1 MTPAAAPCQHV
12 RVFVTSVPLLEI
24 VFRTVVVYIAVFALL
39 RVAGK
44 RELGQMN
51 VTDLV
56 VILVIAN
63 AVQNSL
69 NGGDTSLIGG
79 IVAAATLVAL
89 NVLVD
94 RYGKQVPFLE
104 RFVKS
109 EPTLLMQD
117 GLFIDKNLEQEHV
130 SKDEIE
136 MSARE
141 HGIKDLSEV
150 SEAILEP
157 DGSISIIPNEGG
169 RVHRVRRIRQFRQRP

>member
-1 MTPAAAPCQHV
+1 M
-12 RVFVTSVPLLEI
+12 FVTSVPLWEI
-24 VFRTVVVYIAVFALL
+24 VLRTVVVYIAVFALL

-44 RELGQMN
+44 RELGQMS

-79 IVAAATLVAL
+79 IVAAATLVAM
-89 NVLVD
+89 NVILD
-94 RYGKQVPFLE
+94 RFGRRVPFLE
-104 RFVKS
+104 RLVRS
-109 EPTLLMQD
+109 EPALLMQD
-117 GLFIDKNLEQEHV
+117 GTFIDKNLEREDITR
-130 SKDEIE
+130 DEIA

-141 HGIKDLSEV
+141 HGIGDLSQV

-157 DGSISIIPNEGG
+157 DGSISIIPNEGA

>member
-1 MTPAAAPCQHV
+1 MC

-24 VFRTVVVYIAVFALL
+24 VFRTVVVYVAVFALL
-39 RVAGK
+39 RIAGK

-69 NGGDTSLIGG
+69 NGGDTSLVGG

-94 RYGKQVPFLE
+94 RYGKQVPFLQ
-104 RFVKS
+104 RFVRS
-109 EPTLLMQD
+109 EPMLLIQD
-117 GLFIDKNLEQEHV
+117 GVFIDKNLEQENV
-130 SKDEIE
+130 TKDAIQI
-136 MSARE
+136 APRE
-141 HGIKDLSEV
+141 HRLKELSEV

-169 RVHRVRRIRQFRQRP
+169 RIHRVRRIRQLRQRP

>member
-1 MTPAAAPCQHV
+1 VLT
-12 RVFVTSVPLLEI
+12 TSVPLWEI
-24 VFRTVVVYIAVFALL
+24 VFRTVVVYIAVFGLL
-39 RVAGK
+39 RLAGK

-51 VTDLV
+51 VIDLV

-79 IVAAATLVAL
+79 IVAAATLVAV
-89 NVLVD
+89 NVVVD
-94 RYGKQVPFLE
+94 RVGRQVPFLE

-117 GLFIDKNLEQEHV
+117 GKFLDKNLEQENIT
-130 SKDEIE
+130 KDEVA

-141 HGIKDLSEV
+141 HGIGDLSDI

-157 DGSISIIPNEGG
+157 DGSISVIPNEGG

>member
-1 MTPAAAPCQHV
+1 MRAVLSP
-12 RVFVTSVPLLEI
+12 SVPLLEI
-24 VFRTVVVYIAVFALL
+24 VFRTVVVYIAVFLLL
-39 RVAGK
+39 RFAGK
-44 RELGQMN
+44 RELGQMS

-79 IVAAATLVAL
+79 IVAAATLVGMD
-89 NVLVD
+89 VLVD
-94 RYGKQVPFLE
+94 RFGKNVPFLE
-104 RFVKS
+104 RLVRS

-117 GLFIDKNLEQEHV
+117 GVFLDKNLEQENIT
-130 SKDEIE
+130 KDEIA

-141 HGIKDLSEV
+141 HGIADLSQV

-157 DGSISIIPNEGG
+157 DGSISVIPNEGG

>member
-1 MTPAAAPCQHV
+1 MGP
-12 RVFVTSVPLLEI
+12 VFTTSVPLWEI
-24 VFRTVVVYIAVFALL
+24 VLRTVVVYIAVFGLL
-39 RVAGK
+39 RLAGK
-44 RELGQMN
+44 RELGQMS

-79 IVAAATLVAL
+79 IVTAATLVAM
-89 NVLVD
+89 NVILD
-94 RYGKQVPFLE
+94 RFGRRVPFLE
-104 RFVKS
+104 RLVRS

-117 GLFIDKNLEQEHV
+117 GVFIDTNLEREDI
-130 SKDEIE
+130 SRDEIA

-141 HGIKDLSEV
+141 HGIGDMKQV

-157 DGSISIIPNEGG
+157 DGSISIIPNEGA

>member
-1 MTPAAAPCQHV
+1 MLSP
-12 RVFVTSVPLLEI
+12 SVSLLEI
-24 VFRTVVVYIAVFALL
+24 VFRTVVVYIAVFFLL
-39 RVAGK
+39 RLAGK

-79 IVAAATLVAL
+79 IVAAATLVGM
-89 NVLVD
+89 NVVVD

-104 RFVKS
+104 RFVRS

-117 GLFIDKNLEQEHV
+117 GVFLEKNLEQENI
-130 SKDEIE
+130 SKDEIA

-157 DGSISIIPNEGG
+157 DGSISVIPNEGG
-169 RVHRVRRIRQFRQRP
+169 RIHRVRRIRQFRQRP

>member
-1 MTPAAAPCQHV
+1 MVVMLSP
-12 RVFVTSVPLLEI
+12 SVSLAEI
-24 VFRTVVVYIAVFALL
+24 VFRTVIVYIAVFALL

-44 RELGQMN
+44 RELGQMS

-79 IVAAATLVAL
+79 IVAAATLVGM
-89 NVLVD
+89 NVLLD
-94 RYGKQVPFLE
+94 RFGKRVPWLH
-104 RFVKS
+104 RLVHD
-109 EPTLLMQD
+109 EPALLMQD
-117 GLFIDKNLEQEHV
+117 GQLLTKNLEREEV
-130 SKDEIE
+130 SKEDIE

-141 HGIKDLSEV
+141 HGIADLKDV

-169 RVHRVRRIRQFRQRP
+169 RIHRSHRRIRQFRQRP